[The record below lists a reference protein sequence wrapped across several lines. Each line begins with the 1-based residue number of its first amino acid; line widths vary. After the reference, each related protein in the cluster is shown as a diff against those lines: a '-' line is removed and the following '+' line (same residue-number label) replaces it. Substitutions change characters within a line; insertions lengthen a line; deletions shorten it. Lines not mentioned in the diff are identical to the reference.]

1 MVTTG
6 VVCARFIGKSRVQIS
21 AKSMVAQSK
30 VCSIHYYDPI
40 QLLLYI
46 LACCGRV
53 VCGVELGYFLFLS
66 APSRSRRERQ
76 GTLPGLIQG
85 LYVRHV
91 APGFHLPT

>member
-6 VVCARFIGKSRVQIS
+6 VVFARFIGKSRVQIS

-40 QLLLYI
+40 QLLLYYYI

-53 VCGVELGYFLFLS
+53 VCGVELGYFFVCKWTVPR
-66 APSRSRRERQ
+66 AGARDD
-76 GTLPGLIQG
+76 
-85 LYVRHV
+85 
-91 APGFHLPT
+91 

>member
-6 VVCARFIGKSRVQIS
+6 VVFARFIGKSRVQIS

-40 QLLLYI
+40 QLLLYYYI

-53 VCGVELGYFLFLS
+53 VCGVELGYFFVSTCAEPL
-66 APSRSRRERQ
+66 
-76 GTLPGLIQG
+76 T
-85 LYVRHV
+85 
-91 APGFHLPT
+91 T